1 MSSTDPCARKWFRH
15 VRFRLALIYMLS
27 VAVLSGAVFLAVY
40 AVEWHTAQSHIC
52 QDDAETLLYT
62 YHISQIGWMF
72 FWSWLALVVLS
83 AGIGILFAPFITQAA
98 EEAMENLSRSADA
111 IAHDLRTPLTRL
123 SVRSEME
130 LLKNGPTA
138 DFAAEVA
145 SDARG
150 MITLVN
156 TLLEIARMERDGRSD
171 TAESVNLCE
180 VVRDTADLF
189 APSADDLGVSLGVR
203 VPNAPIRFPCHHGR
217 ISQVVG
223 NLVDNALKHTP
234 SGGAV
239 TISLMQKGPHIRLC
253 VADTGSGID
262 PTDIPHVFEKFYRGK
277 RNRSANG
284 NGLGL
289 ALVHAIVTSYGG
301 SIDIDSALGRGSVFT
316 VSLGA

>member
-52 QDDAETLLYT
+52 QNDPESPLYT

-72 FWSWLALVVLS
+72 SWSWLALTVLS
-83 AGIGILFAPFITQAA
+83 AVIGVLFAPFITQAA

-138 DFAAEVA
+138 DFAAEV
-145 SDARG
+145 STDARS

-156 TLLEIARMERDGRSD
+156 TLLEIAHMERTGGGDA
-171 TAESVNLCE
+171 AESVDLCE
-180 VVRDTADLF
+180 VIRDTADLF
-189 APSADDLGVSLGVR
+189 APSADDFGVSLGVK
-203 VPNAPIRFPCHHGR
+203 VPNAPILFPCHHGR

-234 SGGAV
+234 PGGSV
-239 TISLMQKGPHIRLC
+239 TLSLSRKGPHIRLC
-253 VADTGSGID
+253 VTDTGSGID
-262 PTDIPHVFEKFYRGK
+262 PADLPHIFEKFYRGK
-277 RNRSANG
+277 ANKNANG

-289 ALVHAIVTSYGG
+289 ALVHAIVSSYGG
-301 SIDIDSALGRGSVFT
+301 TIEIDSTLGRGSVFT
-316 VSLGA
+316 VTLTA